1 LVGYQLNW
9 FGTDIC
15 GANLHQKS
23 NSMQPNNFPTTAAQI
38 VLETITKGHSPC
50 TVYVFGYRNSSIS
63 VSSILCAE
71 RNYTTSVPHFDLL
84 VFTDKV
90 LPNGASNIANAI
102 AERSN
107 KTISASV
114 LLHKVTDL
122 ATAQP
127 GQQWFFNE
135 VLCRG
140 QRLCIDKSAPPFI
153 PTNSIPSRDYEL
165 ERTYWLK
172 CFAVANF
179 NIQAAADSPQVALEL
194 CKIALLHAATV
205 QIALGLIRVF
215 LGYSPREFGLHYLL
229 QLCGHFTDLPVQV
242 FQQQTV
248 VGIKRYK
255 MFCAPP
261 ALLHHWIRLDASEQD
276 FTVLLIA
283 CEAFLQL
290 ANALVEKELNR

>member
-1 LVGYQLNW
+1 
-9 FGTDIC
+9 
-15 GANLHQKS
+15 
-23 NSMQPNNFPTTAAQI
+23 MQPINFPSAAAEI

-50 TVYVFGYRNSSIS
+50 TVYVFGYRSSSIS

-90 LPNGASNIANAI
+90 LPNGASNVANAI

-107 KTISASV
+107 KTITASV

-122 ATAQP
+122 ATEQP

-172 CFAVANF
+172 CIAVANF
-179 NIQAAADSPQVALEL
+179 NLQAAADSPQVALEL
-194 CKIALLHAATV
+194 CKIALLHTATV
-205 QIALGLIRVF
+205 QITLGLIRVF
-215 LGYSPREFGLHYLL
+215 LGYTAREYGLHYLL

-242 FQQQTV
+242 FQQPTAE
-248 VGIKRYK
+248 GIKRYK
-255 MFCAPP
+255 MLCAPP
-261 ALLHHWIRLDASEQD
+261 AMLHHWTRLDAHEQD
-276 FTVLLIA
+276 FLWLLDACQVFLHQASAIAVLKIQRLENQSTKFI
-283 CEAFLQL
+283 LL
-290 ANALVEKELNR
+290 